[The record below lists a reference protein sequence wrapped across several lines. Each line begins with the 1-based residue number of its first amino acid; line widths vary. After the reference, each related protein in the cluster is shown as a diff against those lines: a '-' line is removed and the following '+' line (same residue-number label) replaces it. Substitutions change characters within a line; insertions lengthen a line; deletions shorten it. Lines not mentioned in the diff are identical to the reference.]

1 MVEIPDS
8 HPRKRSLLSRQK
20 IVEGS
25 HRGLLADSAMIAH
38 GRGEAFDY
46 MLGERTTDSAR
57 LAIRES
63 ASRLRAA
70 NNPVISVNGNT
81 VLLAG
86 QGALRL
92 AAVIGCPIEVNLYYR
107 TPERVAGLLSLLE
120 DQRKAVAEEEAPIG
134 FEGEWLGTVNAVT
147 LLGGSPDFRIQGLEG
162 PRSHCTEKGIG
173 VAETILVPLEDGD
186 RCEALVNLDKEVIVI
201 DLNPLSRSSKMATV
215 TIVDEVSRA
224 FDGILAALLDPDEM
238 GYDEWDNDFV
248 LKEALREMSSLVSD
262 SSTPTL

>member
-25 HRGLLADSAMIAH
+25 LEGLLADSAMIAH

-46 MLGERTTDSAR
+46 LLGEVTTQSAG

-63 ASRLRAA
+63 SARLMAA
-70 NNPVISVNGNT
+70 NHPVISVNGNT

-86 QGALRL
+86 KKALRV
-92 AAVIGCPIEVNLYYR
+92 AAALGCAIEVNLYYR
-107 TPERVAGLLSLLE
+107 TPERVSGLLSLLE
-120 DQRKAVAEEEAPIG
+120 EQRTLVMDETEPTG
-134 FEGEWLGTVNAVT
+134 FEGDWRESVRNVP
-147 LLGGSPDFRIQGLEG
+147 LLGISPNFRIEGLEG
-162 PRSHCTEKGIG
+162 PRSHCTEEGIG
-173 VAETILVPLEDGD
+173 IADSILVPLEDGD
-186 RCEALVNLDKEVIVI
+186 RCEALVNLGKEVIVI

-224 FDGILAALLDPDEM
+224 FEGILSEVITNPNCVPT
-238 GYDEWDNDFV
+238 EWDNAA
-248 LKEALREMSSLVSD
+248 ALRD
-262 SSTPTL
+262 SIVEINEFLGKS

>member
-25 HRGLLADSAMIAH
+25 LKGLLADSAMIAH

-46 MLGERTTDSAR
+46 LWGERTTESAGS
-57 LAIRES
+57 AIRET
-63 ASRLRAA
+63 AARLMSA

-86 QGALRL
+86 KGALRL
-92 AAVIGCPIEVNLYYR
+92 AAVLGCAIEVNLYYR
-107 TPERVAGLLSLLE
+107 TPERVSGLLSTLE
-120 DQRKAVAEEEAPIG
+120 EQRKSVLDESEPPG
-134 FEGEWLGTVNAVT
+134 FEGGWQESGRGVT
-147 LLGGSPDFRIQGLEG
+147 LLGGSPNFRIGGLEG
-162 PRSHCTEKGIG
+162 PRSHCTEEGIG
-173 VAETILVPLEDGD
+173 SADLILVPLEDGD
-186 RCEALVNLDKEVIVI
+186 RCEALVNLGKEVVVI

-224 FDGILAALLDPDEM
+224 FEGILSEVVSNPDRIPT
-238 GYDEWDNDFV
+238 EWDN
-248 LKEALREMSSLVSD
+248 ASSLRD
-262 SSTPTL
+262 SLVEITEFLSKA